1 MEILS
6 LLILW
11 LHIIAAVIWIGGN
24 LVMAMVI
31 VPYFKQ
37 SLSPMERI
45 KILTQIGRGF
55 EPIVWGCVLVLI
67 FSGLFN
73 IFTSGVLS
81 SPDLIGSFMRTLGIK
96 LLLVIILIILTGI
109 HAFIMGPRLAHTVEA
124 LEPNTE
130 ELPEHVEKMR
140 SQMAVV
146 SSLIGVFSLL
156 VLLAAVALRMGI

>member
-1 MEILS
+1 MEILR

-31 VPYFKQ
+31 VPYFKR
-37 SLSPMERI
+37 STSPVEQI

-67 FSGLFN
+67 FSGMSN
-73 IFTSGVLS
+73 ILVSGM
-81 SPDLIGSFMRTLGIK
+81 PDMWILLIK
-96 LLLVIILIILTGI
+96 LIFVFILIILTGA
-109 HAFIMGPRLAHTVEA
+109 HSFIMGPRLAQVVEA